1 LSQGTI
7 QNRAVR
13 KTCVSAIRH
22 MFIVEDEKDDDDSS
36 FATRTLEYA
45 SKVIHVM
52 EFTRMRCL
60 EAMFS
65 LIRKGIENVLEYN
78 ESTDFPLENS
88 SIAKFMTKWTI
99 FSACWGI
106 GGSMNL

>member
-1 LSQGTI
+1 
-7 QNRAVR
+7 
-13 KTCVSAIRH
+13 
-22 MFIVEDEKDDDDSS
+22 
-36 FATRTLEYA
+36 
-45 SKVIHVM
+45 
-52 EFTRMRCL
+52 MRCL